1 MATEAS
7 ENFEGSSEDRGQSS
21 NGEEELSSANR
32 ELMEEYDEARMKNIL
47 VLWYNVDFKHKLNF
61 PETFNE
67 VPAHQSAN
75 RIWRAPM
82 DDEEVA
88 RRLLGESDNDGPNV
102 LPAEIIR
109 FFSEIVESASN
120 QFADLQK
127 QVDDNEHHIKV
138 LERAVENGKAPN
150 FLKLD
155 PPKVRFFPDDAAESL
170 QKSYRK
176 ILDEAALAM
185 LKCTL
190 SERHLLRAKL
200 CKEAEKMLE
209 DVEKEATTKW
219 MEAQG
224 EAWNGWDHLYRVTAE
239 VQQGEN
245 LRRVLVPISSTT
257 FRIAMKQ
264 CRFKVSTLMETKRL
278 EKAEET
284 KRLRKE
290 QKLRKAA
297 LAQVSALPRPE
308 AEKSIQRQMQ
318 DMMKPLIAE
327 LGSIKEQLQKNSDP
341 PRTDRTD
348 QLIASRKDVERGNRS
363 APRAADAG
371 GAATKSARKSR
382 TETSLDASDVEQEAS
397 SAQTGKR
404 KRRRC
409 PAEAKATADAPT
421 PPSAAESGDRA
432 SDPGP
437 IKHGKQGKRRRR
449 KGKAEKDHE

>member
-1 MATEAS
+1 MAIESS
-7 ENFEGSSEDRGQSS
+7 ENFEGSNEEQCQSS
-21 NGEEELSSANR
+21 NGGEGLSSANR

-47 VLWYNVDFKHKLNF
+47 MRWYNVDFKHKLNF

-75 RIWRAPM
+75 RIWRTPM
-82 DDEEVA
+82 DYEEVA
-88 RRLLGESDNDGPNV
+88 RRFLGESDNVGPNM

-109 FFSEIVESASN
+109 FYSEIVESASN

-138 LERAVENGKAPN
+138 LERAMEIDKAPN
-150 FLKLD
+150 FLKLES
-155 PPKVRFFPDDAAESL
+155 PKVRFFPDDAAENL
-170 QKSYRK
+170 QKSYRR

-200 CKEAEKMLE
+200 CRDAEKLLE
-209 DVEKEATTKW
+209 DVEKDATTKW

-239 VQQGEN
+239 VQQGED
-245 LRRVLVPISSTT
+245 LRRVSVPISSTT

-264 CRFKVSTLMETKRL
+264 CRFKVSTLMEAKRL
-278 EKAEET
+278 EKAEDM
-284 KRLRKE
+284 KRRRKE

-327 LGSIKEQLQKNSDP
+327 ISSIKEQLQKTPS
-341 PRTDRTD
+341 RTDRAD
-348 QLIASRKDVERGNRS
+348 QRIEARKDVERGNRS

-371 GAATKSARKSR
+371 GAATKSANKSR
-382 TETSLDASDVEQEAS
+382 IETNQDASDVEQEAS

-404 KRRRC
+404 KRRRR
-409 PAEAKATADAPT
+409 PAEVKAMADAPT

-437 IKHGKQGKRRRR
+437 MKQGKPGKRRRR
-449 KGKAEKDHE
+449 KGTAEKDQE